1 MGNIDSLSIKID
13 ASARGAN
20 QQLDKLVD
28 KMVQLRSA
36 VNGINVGN
44 LGKMAASI
52 QNFSKA
58 VTGLREVKAS
68 DFTRMANNLEKLANI
83 KASNLEQTAQ
93 GVERAASSLQRASSV
108 SRKAISAGLKF
119 DSSGVQDMRS
129 AIKNLAKEYSGF
141 GKGNVFEG
149 TLGDLEK
156 TADKLRKEL
165 DALAEKEEKI
175 LAVGGTSA
183 ESKTFKNLQFDIS
196 KTLNQ
201 LSELEVRIKELQ
213 GANANNAGIEI
224 IRPGKSEKSL
234 EYFSKEL
241 ERMKESMK
249 ASEDTFAKRGLLD
262 TPISNLEIDLGKLRS
277 MYPEAR
283 ELISSYMSEIER
295 LKRIQL
301 TTPIQ
306 SKTRGGVSEKK
317 TNSVASAQGQQN
329 SFRNFSEEIKNLKK
343 ELQGLEKSGKGMGS
357 DEWEQM
363 YLKLRKVT
371 LEAKEYKNA
380 LNRHA
385 AGLDEEIKKTDSLG
399 NRVEGLKAKVKSMQ
413 EKGLNFGDP
422 KFDSTYKELQK
433 ATGELKKYKSGLV
446 DVGNTAHSVSGK
458 IGNAFRSIWNHTKKA
473 GRGIADFG
481 GKVKSLT
488 TRFRSMS
495 SSADGLTKKL
505 GKLFWGFVSLRTGAK
520 VLKDSVDASMDY
532 IEEYNYFDT
541 VVGKI
546 GKEWSKDYKKY
557 GYENAEA
564 YGDSF
569 SSRMR
574 EDIGKLTGYSV
585 TEDGNANYDISKNL
599 GLDLTKM
606 TNYAA
611 GIMNV
616 TNSLGMTGEASL
628 VTAKAMSKLS
638 GDMSSFKNVDLT
650 TVMNNFQ
657 SGLIGQ
663 SRALYKYGI
672 DITNATLANYAHE
685 MGIKKDVS
693 AMTQAE
699 KMQLR
704 MIAILD
710 QSKSSWGDLAKTIQS
725 PSNQFRMLKTSIA
738 AAGRT
743 LGNIFLPIV
752 AKVLPYVNGLAIAV
766 NRLLGYIF
774 KITGMEDEYKKIM
787 GESGGG
793 YSDAFDGLEED
804 ADNASDAVDDTTD
817 SVKKLAKQLM
827 GFDELNVIT
836 TNKDSDKDDDK
847 NGIGKPIDLTDQLS
861 AALADYEK
869 VWNDAYKNMT
879 SDAEKFAD
887 KLTKLFKDAWKSG
900 NGSDIGSAI
909 ASWINGGIDWVNK
922 NVDTFAAGLK
932 KVAGIL
938 ATSLNGFVEK
948 LNWAGL
954 GTAIGKSLKAFF
966 DAETHFFDTVDWT
979 KFGESLATS
988 LNAAIDSGVI
998 QSYIK
1003 SIASKFRAA
1012 IEFAFG
1018 AITTFNFSG
1027 LGKAIGQGIND
1038 FLDTMG
1044 KVNKKTGLNG
1054 WQELGVS
1061 ITEGISGIADTLITA
1076 LGTVEWKDVAQA
1088 IADFISSVN
1097 MGKIGWKLGKLV
1109 SSLSKALYILVSD
1122 KNSWKDLGSKIA
1134 SGINGF
1140 FKGNNWETTGKAIG
1154 GSIKGILDAIITA
1167 LEGISWIRVGRAI
1180 GGLISGIDFSKII
1193 WRLLGLAKSIVL
1205 GIAQALLGSFSKAPI
1220 ETSIVT
1226 MLAGLKFSGKL
1237 NASTFAGLGQKI
1249 AVAVG
1254 NATSSSGNLASL
1266 AGKLSTFFDTAIGS
1280 SATKLVKGAGIAA
1293 VVATVLS
1300 VAQNLT
1306 EKAAE
1311 KTFKESKLGEI
1322 VENVNA
1328 SVKNLKKST
1337 DNLKDSLKEVSKVD
1351 FDSLGEVDNL
1361 DSLAKKYEILSK
1373 KEKLSAGEKVKLK
1386 QYSQQLIQAIPSLN
1400 DLIDKTTGKYKGE
1413 WSQLKKLVEQKKLEY
1428 KLMAKEKALE
1438 KMGGDIYNAE
1448 ENQKAAKK
1456 KRDDLQKQL
1465 TDLQKQ
1471 HDKAIKENR
1480 KKGYDDS
1487 NLPLSQWADEEAR
1500 FEKAVKKA
1508 DKALKDSNKTLDK
1521 ANKKF
1526 DDLAGSVEK
1535 DRKALNES
1543 KKTIKDHKKELKD
1556 SYNVMKKMKNK
1567 SVKLE
1572 VKNAGAKK
1580 NIKEIDDDIKVL
1592 QKQKNELKLKG
1603 DNADAKEKIKAV
1615 NTEIADLK
1623 AKKTTVKILGSNADA
1638 KTKLEAIEERRKQLN
1653 NREAIIKAKGDT
1665 EDAKEKLDAI
1675 NKERKTLNGA
1685 EAKITVKADGKDAE
1699 DTVSSINSK
1708 IQKLNKEKVKIMA
1721 SGNTKEAKKKLDEIE
1736 KQVDNLIKKKNIKIG
1751 ITFGVKTNEQAKK
1764 SIKAAAKAARST
1776 GNEAQAKALEQYA
1789 NSLPKT
1795 ESIPKFAKGGFP
1807 QRGQLFWANE
1817 KGPEMIG
1824 MMGRR
1829 TAVANKDQI
1838 TSGISDGV
1846 FNALAPVL
1854 TQVVNAVNNLQA
1866 NSYGGQPLYVEGV
1879 SDGDIVRITTDANS
1893 QHKKRFGKSL
1903 YD

>member
-1 MGNIDSLSIKID
+1 MGNVDSLSIKID

-20 QQLDKLVD
+20 QQLEKLVE
-28 KMVQLRSA
+28 KMMRLRQV

-58 VTGLREVKAS
+58 ATGLGEVKTS

-93 GVERAASSLQRASSV
+93 GVERAAGSLQRASSV

-306 SKTRGGVSEKK
+306 SKTSGGVSEKK

-413 EKGLNFGDP
+413 EKGLNFGDS

-847 NGIGKPIDLTDQLS
+847 DGNGGTIDLTDQLS

-887 KLTKLFKDAWKSG
+887 KLTKLFKNAWKSG
-900 NGSDIGSAI
+900 DGSDIGSAI

-1044 KVNKKTGLNG
+1044 KVNKKTGLTG
-1054 WQELGVS
+1054 WQTLGMSISDTIIGLGTTISTALNKVKWEQVGQAIVDFITSIDWGGVVWQLGDVVQSFANALKGLLKGAGMNETLANLVVNVGIGGWIIKKLAKTALGKAISKKIGTKFSVPLKRVGAVIKNWLANKKDVALSKLKDKIEKGLGKITTPLKNVGVKVKDWIAEGVNKSGLKTKIIDKLGKVSTSLKDVVANIKKWSPGNLRISALKKMLSSNAANIKVPISGATASVSWGKVLGVAGLVAFIGGEIDKYNDDFES
-1061 ITEGISGIADTLITA
+1061 AGNDIGTKIKNGLIGAIKVISLYDLVAAISDGINGQGSSEKAINDLISGADGILTKIQNAFEKAMTGGEGGTPPLQEMFDKFMTGGKGGTPSITA
-1076 LGTVEWKDVAQA
+1076 L
-1088 IADFISSVN
+1088 
-1097 MGKIGWKLGKLV
+1097 
-1109 SSLSKALYILVSD
+1109 
-1122 KNSWKDLGSKIA
+1122 
-1134 SGINGF
+1134 
-1140 FKGNNWETTGKAIG
+1140 
-1154 GSIKGILDAIITA
+1154 
-1167 LEGISWIRVGRAI
+1167 
-1180 GGLISGIDFSKII
+1180 
-1193 WRLLGLAKSIVL
+1193 
-1205 GIAQALLGSFSKAPI
+1205 
-1220 ETSIVT
+1220 
-1226 MLAGLKFSGKL
+1226 
-1237 NASTFAGLGQKI
+1237 
-1249 AVAVG
+1249 
-1254 NATSSSGNLASL
+1254 
-1266 AGKLSTFFDTAIGS
+1266 
-1280 SATKLVKGAGIAA
+1280 VK
-1293 VVATVLS
+1293 
-1300 VAQNLT
+1300 
-1306 EKAAE
+1306 
-1311 KTFKESKLGEI
+1311 
-1322 VENVNA
+1322 
-1328 SVKNLKKST
+1328 
-1337 DNLKDSLKEVSKVD
+1337 
-1351 FDSLGEVDNL
+1351 
-1361 DSLAKKYEILSK
+1361 Y
-1373 KEKLSAGEKVKLK
+1373 
-1386 QYSQQLIQAIPSLN
+1386 
-1400 DLIDKTTGKYKGE
+1400 
-1413 WSQLKKLVEQKKLEY
+1413 
-1428 KLMAKEKALE
+1428 
-1438 KMGGDIYNAE
+1438 
-1448 ENQKAAKK
+1448 
-1456 KRDDLQKQL
+1456 L
-1465 TDLQKQ
+1465 TDTG
-1471 HDKAIKENR
+1471 D
-1480 KKGYDDS
+1480 
-1487 NLPLSQWADEEAR
+1487 
-1500 FEKAVKKA
+1500 V
-1508 DKALKDSNKTLDK
+1508 DK
-1521 ANKKF
+1521 ANKKIGKKKTVKVTYESITAKNWLEKYNQYKNLRNKAVTTTLKMKYLNRESAA
-1526 DDLAGSVEK
+1526 LAQNPLLTGK
-1535 DRKALNES
+1535 GK
-1543 KKTIKDHKKELKD
+1543 KKTIDTYVNMQLKVNGQKV
-1556 SYNVMKKMKNK
+1556 SNNNLKN
-1567 SVKLE
+1567 L
-1572 VKNAGAKK
+1572 A
-1580 NIKEIDDDIKVL
+1580 
-1592 QKQKNELKLKG
+1592 
-1603 DNADAKEKIKAV
+1603 
-1615 NTEIADLK
+1615 
-1623 AKKTTVKILGSNADA
+1623 
-1638 KTKLEAIEERRKQLN
+1638 
-1653 NREAIIKAKGDT
+1653 
-1665 EDAKEKLDAI
+1665 
-1675 NKERKTLNGA
+1675 TL
-1685 EAKITVKADGKDAE
+1685 
-1699 DTVSSINSK
+1699 VSSPGFAKSNPFNVSISK
-1708 IQKLNKEKVKIMA
+1708 KAGGGIFKNGSWHNIAKYA
-1721 SGNTKEAKKKLDEIE
+1721 SG
-1736 KQVDNLIKKKNIKIG
+1736 G
-1751 ITFGVKTNEQAKK
+1751 
-1764 SIKAAAKAARST
+1764 
-1776 GNEAQAKALEQYA
+1776 
-1789 NSLPKT
+1789 LPNM
-1795 ESIPKFAKGGFP
+1795 
-1807 QRGQLFWANE
+1807 GQLFWANE
-1817 KGPEMIG
+1817 AGPELVGTIG
-1824 MMGRR
+1824 GH
-1829 TAVANKDQI
+1829 TAVVNNDQI
-1838 TSGISDGV
+1838 VASVSDGV
-1846 FNALAPVL
+1846 FNALNPVL
-1854 TQVVNAVNNLQA
+1854 TSLVNAINLMVA
-1866 NSYGGQPLYVEGV
+1866 TSSGGNGDVYVEI
-1879 SDGDIVRITTDANS
+1879 DGDNIARVVRRKNTE
-1893 QHKKRFGKSL
+1893 HRKRTGKGL
-1903 YD
+1903 FEV

>member
-20 QQLDKLVD
+20 QQLEKLVE

-58 VTGLREVKAS
+58 VTGLREVKSS
-68 DFTRMANNLEKLANI
+68 DFTRMAGNLEKLANV

-93 GVERAASSLQRASSV
+93 GVERAAGSLQRASSV
-108 SRKAISAGLKF
+108 SKKAISAGLKF

-129 AIKNLAKEYSGF
+129 AIKDLAKEYSGF

-165 DALAEKEEKI
+165 DVLAEKEEKM

-183 ESKTFKNLQFDIS
+183 NNKTFKNLQFDIS

-213 GANANNAGIEI
+213 GANVNNAGIEI

-241 ERMKESMK
+241 KRVKESMK

-295 LKRIQL
+295 LKGIQL

-306 SKTRGGVSEKK
+306 SKTSGGVSEKK
-317 TNSVASAQGQQN
+317 ISSAASAQGQQN

-385 AGLDEEIKKTDSLG
+385 AGLDEDIKKTDSLG

-413 EKGLNFGDP
+413 EGGLNFGDP
-422 KFDSTYKELQK
+422 NFDSTYKELQK
-433 ATGELKKYKSGLV
+433 ATGELKKYKSGLA
-446 DVGNTAHSVSGK
+446 DVGNTARSVSGR
-458 IGNAFRSIWNHTKKA
+458 IGDAFRSIWNQTKKA
-473 GRGIADFG
+473 GRGIVSFG
-481 GKVKSLT
+481 SKVKSLT

-505 GKLFWGFVSLRTGAK
+505 GKLFLGFVSIRTGAK
-520 VLKDSVDASMDY
+520 VLNDSVEASMDY

-574 EDIGKLTGYSV
+574 EDIGKLTGYSIS
-585 TEDGNANYDISKNL
+585 EDGSANYDVSKNL

-638 GDMSSFKNVDLT
+638 GDMSSFKNVDLST
-650 TVMNNFQ
+650 AMNNFQ

-774 KITGMEDEYKKIM
+774 KITGMEKEYKKIM
-787 GESGGG
+787 GDSGGG

-804 ADNASDAVDDTTD
+804 AENAKDKVDDTTD

-836 TNKDSDKDDDK
+836 TNKDSDKDKDK
-847 NGIGKPIDLTDQLS
+847 DGNGGTIDLTDQLS

-887 KLTKLFKDAWKSG
+887 KLTKLFKNAWKSG
-900 NGSDIGSAI
+900 DGSDIGSAI
-909 ASWINGGIDWVNK
+909 ASWINGGIGWVNK

-938 ATSLNGFVEK
+938 ATSFNGFVEK

-988 LNAAIDSGVI
+988 LNTAINTGVV
-998 QSYIK
+998 QSFIK
-1003 SIASKFRAA
+1003 SIASKLRAA
-1012 IEFAFG
+1012 IELAFG

-1038 FLDTMG
+1038 FLNTMG

-1097 MGKIGWKLGKLV
+1097 MGKIGWKLGKLAG
-1109 SSLSKALYILVSD
+1109 SLATAFYTLVSD
-1122 KNSWKDLGSKIA
+1122 KKTWADLGTKIA
-1134 SGINGF
+1134 DGINGF
-1140 FKGNNWETTGKAIG
+1140 FKGMNDVDPKTGLTGWQTLGMSISDTIIGLGTTISTALNKVKWEQVGQAIVDFITSIDWGGVVWQLGDVVQSFANALKGLLKGAGMNETLANLVVNVGIGGWIIKKLAKTALGKAISKKIGTKFSVPLKRVGAVIKNWLANKKDVALSKLKDKIEKGLGKITTPLKNVGVKVKDWIAEGVNKSGLKTKIIDKLGKVSTSLKDVVANIKKWSPGNLRISALKKMLSSNAANIKVPISGATASVSWGKVLGVAGLVAFIG
-1154 GSIKGILDAIITA
+1154 GEIDKYNDDFESAGNDIGTKIKNGLIGAIKVISLYDLVAAISDGINGQGSSEKAINDLISGADGILTKIQNAFEKAMTGGEGGTPPLQEMFDKFMTGGKGGTPSITA
-1167 LEGISWIRVGRAI
+1167 L
-1180 GGLISGIDFSKII
+1180 
-1193 WRLLGLAKSIVL
+1193 
-1205 GIAQALLGSFSKAPI
+1205 
-1220 ETSIVT
+1220 
-1226 MLAGLKFSGKL
+1226 
-1237 NASTFAGLGQKI
+1237 
-1249 AVAVG
+1249 
-1254 NATSSSGNLASL
+1254 
-1266 AGKLSTFFDTAIGS
+1266 
-1280 SATKLVKGAGIAA
+1280 VK
-1293 VVATVLS
+1293 
-1300 VAQNLT
+1300 
-1306 EKAAE
+1306 
-1311 KTFKESKLGEI
+1311 
-1322 VENVNA
+1322 
-1328 SVKNLKKST
+1328 
-1337 DNLKDSLKEVSKVD
+1337 
-1351 FDSLGEVDNL
+1351 
-1361 DSLAKKYEILSK
+1361 Y
-1373 KEKLSAGEKVKLK
+1373 
-1386 QYSQQLIQAIPSLN
+1386 
-1400 DLIDKTTGKYKGE
+1400 
-1413 WSQLKKLVEQKKLEY
+1413 
-1428 KLMAKEKALE
+1428 
-1438 KMGGDIYNAE
+1438 
-1448 ENQKAAKK
+1448 
-1456 KRDDLQKQL
+1456 L
-1465 TDLQKQ
+1465 TDTG
-1471 HDKAIKENR
+1471 D
-1480 KKGYDDS
+1480 
-1487 NLPLSQWADEEAR
+1487 
-1500 FEKAVKKA
+1500 V
-1508 DKALKDSNKTLDK
+1508 DK
-1521 ANKKF
+1521 ANKKIGKKKTVKVTYESITAKNWLEKYNQYKNLRNKAVTTTLKMKYLNRESAA
-1526 DDLAGSVEK
+1526 LAQNPLLTGK
-1535 DRKALNES
+1535 GK
-1543 KKTIKDHKKELKD
+1543 KKTIDTYVNMQLKVNGQKV
-1556 SYNVMKKMKNK
+1556 SNNNLKN
-1567 SVKLE
+1567 L
-1572 VKNAGAKK
+1572 A
-1580 NIKEIDDDIKVL
+1580 
-1592 QKQKNELKLKG
+1592 
-1603 DNADAKEKIKAV
+1603 
-1615 NTEIADLK
+1615 
-1623 AKKTTVKILGSNADA
+1623 
-1638 KTKLEAIEERRKQLN
+1638 
-1653 NREAIIKAKGDT
+1653 
-1665 EDAKEKLDAI
+1665 
-1675 NKERKTLNGA
+1675 TL
-1685 EAKITVKADGKDAE
+1685 
-1699 DTVSSINSK
+1699 VSSPGFAKSNPFNVSISK
-1708 IQKLNKEKVKIMA
+1708 KAGGGIFKNGSWHNIAKYA
-1721 SGNTKEAKKKLDEIE
+1721 SG
-1736 KQVDNLIKKKNIKIG
+1736 G
-1751 ITFGVKTNEQAKK
+1751 
-1764 SIKAAAKAARST
+1764 
-1776 GNEAQAKALEQYA
+1776 
-1789 NSLPKT
+1789 LPNM
-1795 ESIPKFAKGGFP
+1795 
-1807 QRGQLFWANE
+1807 GQLFWANE
-1817 KGPEMIG
+1817 AGPELVGTIG
-1824 MMGRR
+1824 GH
-1829 TAVANKDQI
+1829 TAVVNNDQI
-1838 TSGISDGV
+1838 VASVSDGV
-1846 FNALAPVL
+1846 FNALNPVL
-1854 TQVVNAVNNLQA
+1854 TSLVNAINLMVA
-1866 NSYGGQPLYVEGV
+1866 TSSGGNGDVYVEI
-1879 SDGDIVRITTDANS
+1879 DGDNIARVVRRKNTE
-1893 QHKKRFGKSL
+1893 HRKRTGKGL
-1903 YD
+1903 FEV